1 MQGILVKCAAFFAGY
16 LAGMVVKERE
26 FGIVLTKARAVMDAK
41 EVG

>member
-16 LAGMVVKERE
+16 IAGMVVKEKE
-26 FGIVLTKARAVMDAK
+26 FGIVLSKAKAVMDAK

>member
-16 LAGMVVKERE
+16 LAGIVVKERE
-26 FGIVLTKARAVMDAK
+26 FGIVLTKAKAVMDAK